1 VRIVDPKDA
10 LIVVDNDGDE
20 LWFYDAAGAVAV
32 ATAPRDQ
39 KARGFAVVLDEGQ
52 AREAMAKLQA
62 MIDRVFGPK
71 GE

>member
-39 KARGFAVVLDEGQ
+39 RLAATPWCSMKAR
-52 AREAMAKLQA
+52 RAKPWPSSRQ
-62 MIDRVFGPK
+62 
-71 GE
+71 